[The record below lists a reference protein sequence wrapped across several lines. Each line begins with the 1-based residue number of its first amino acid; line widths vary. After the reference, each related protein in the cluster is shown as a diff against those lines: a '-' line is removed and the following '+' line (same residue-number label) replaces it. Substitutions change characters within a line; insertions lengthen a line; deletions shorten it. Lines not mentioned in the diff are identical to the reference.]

1 MQVSGRQEAS
11 LRLGTSLPPTRGL
24 ALSHDLVFKTLFT
37 RQLHLLS
44 DLINTVC
51 DSYPQRPLRNMFYLA
66 PDAFGSALGGRKYQ
80 SLKPA
85 VSISLLVRKFGA
97 VSADSQRC
105 LSEASVTKL
114 EQWTE
119 QLFDAATQQDVFR

>member
-51 DSYPQRPLRNMFYLA
+51 DRYPQWPLRNMFYLA
-66 PDAFGSALGGRKYQ
+66 RMLSDQLSAAGNINHLN
-80 SLKPA
+80 
-85 VSISLLVRKFGA
+85 LLS
-97 VSADSQRC
+97 VSACWYGNLAQYPQTVNVACPRP
-105 LSEASVTKL
+105 A
-114 EQWTE
+114 
-119 QLFDAATQQDVFR
+119 

>member
-37 RQLHLLS
+37 RQLHLFS
-44 DLINTVC
+44 ELINTVC
-51 DSYPQRPLRNMFYLA
+51 DRYPQWPLRNMFYLA
-66 PDAFGSALGGRKYQ
+66 RMLSDQFSAGQKYQ

-97 VSADSQRC
+97 ASADCQRC

-119 QLFDAATQQDVFR
+119 QLFDAATQQDLFR